1 MAHSM
6 KPYLSIVVPIFNEEH
21 NIPALHERL
30 KKVLDAQAKEYEIV
44 FVDDGS
50 RDRSFALLEE
60 LSRKDKALLVLQ
72 LSRNFGQH
80 AAVYAGLAKAH
91 GDVIVTL
98 DADLQNPPEEIPKL
112 VAKLEEGYDVVGG
125 VRKQREDSWFRKI
138 PSFVVNRLA
147 SKVVGVKVRDYGCML
162 RAYRRELVADMLECQ
177 DLSTFIPALA
187 NSLARDM
194 AEVEVEHAPRREG
207 RSKYH
212 LFRLLTIN
220 FDLLTGFSLLPVQ
233 MLSVLGLVTSLAGG
247 GFGVFLLIRRVF
259 VGPESEGVFTLF
271 AILFG
276 FIGLL
281 FLALGLIGEYIG
293 RIYLEVRHRPKYT
306 IRKILGN
313 SR

>member
-1 MAHSM
+1 M
-6 KPYLSIVVPIFNEEH
+6 KPYLSIVIPIFNEEP
-21 NIPALHERL
+21 NIPGLYARL
-30 KKVLDAQAKEYEIV
+30 KKTLDAQAKEYEIV

-50 RDRSFALLEE
+50 RDRSFELLEE
-60 LSRKDKALLVLQ
+60 IALKDQSLHVIQ

-80 AAVYAGLAKAH
+80 AAVYAGLGKAR

-125 VRKQREDSWFRKI
+125 VRKQREDSWLRTI
-138 PSFVVNRLA
+138 PSLVVNRMA
-147 SKVVGVKVRDYGCML
+147 SKVVGVNVKDYGCML
-162 RAYRRELVADMLECQ
+162 RAYRRELVADMLEYQ
-177 DLSTFIPALA
+177 DVSTFIPALA
-187 NSLARDM
+187 NSLARDV
-194 AEVEVEHAPRREG
+194 AEVQVEHAPRRKG

-220 FDLLTGFSLLPVQ
+220 FDLLTGFSLLPIQ
-233 MLSVLGLVTSLAGG
+233 MLSVLGLLTSLAGG
-247 GFGVFLLIRRVF
+247 GFGVFLLIRRIF

-271 AILFG
+271 AILFV

-306 IRKILGN
+306 IKKVLGN
-313 SR
+313 GR